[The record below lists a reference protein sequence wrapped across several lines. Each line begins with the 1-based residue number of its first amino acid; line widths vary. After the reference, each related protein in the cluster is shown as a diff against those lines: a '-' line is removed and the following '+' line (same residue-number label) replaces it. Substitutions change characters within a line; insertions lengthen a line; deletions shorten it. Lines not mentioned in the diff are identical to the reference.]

1 MMPWLQQIVTGAW
14 RPGYRSMHATCGV
27 WRNAPGARCSFRRQ
41 DASIYK
47 LLKGASRRVG
57 DPFGLGVDVRLDDC
71 CVCAC
76 VRASLSPGGEIR
88 KEGAYAPTKTHGFS
102 RCTHTLLGTR

>member
-41 DASIYK
+41 DGVASIYK

-57 DPFGLGVDVRLDDC
+57 DPFGLGVDVRT
-71 CVCAC
+71 A
-76 VRASLSPGGEIR
+76 VRSGQSARVGASLNTQHTAKNRGCPTSSVRRRAGGTTVR
-88 KEGAYAPTKTHGFS
+88 Q
-102 RCTHTLLGTR
+102 